1 MAKSPSPKSS
11 VRAVAD
17 ELDTIVDE
25 AMAKLRADIDQTVAD
40 AKASAAQA
48 SDVLGRAG
56 RLLAEEARVRGG
68 ELAGEA
74 RERSRRMAEEARV
87 RGRAAYDRAH
97 EEILEHPLT
106 AVAAAAG
113 IGLLLG
119 ALLARRD

>member
-1 MAKSPSPKSS
+1 MAKSPSPKPT

-17 ELDTIVDE
+17 ELDAIVED
-25 AMAKLRADIDQTVAD
+25 ALAKLRADIDRTVSD
-40 AKASAAQA
+40 AKASATQA

-56 RLLAEEARVRGG
+56 RLFAEEARVRGG

-74 RERSRRMAEEARV
+74 RERGRRAAEEARE
-87 RGRAAYDRAH
+87 RGRAAYDRAQ

-113 IGLLLG
+113 VGFLLG